1 MKKQKTVDELK
12 ENAIIFWPIEIC
24 KKEQS
29 TSVIPLLLKS
39 HEKFISILHLSDSD
53 PMAWKQIVDKVEDMP
68 SNLFLKHLCVL
79 SDIGGEK
86 LMRFR
91 SELPTILD
99 NNELIFNW
107 KNKQHKVSIEESFL

>member
-1 MKKQKTVDELK
+1 
-12 ENAIIFWPIEIC
+12 
-24 KKEQS
+24 
-29 TSVIPLLLKS
+29 
-39 HEKFISILHLSDSD
+39 
-53 PMAWKQIVDKVEDMP
+53 MAWKQIVDKVEDMP